1 MNAARAAR
9 LIETF
14 AALATIST
22 ALGCRPPPLP
32 AEKIATP
39 PVGVSIALYRDG
51 ETAYGVVDDRRWVEV
66 AGSTLIL
73 ERVDPGAALPSLV
86 IEPLGASSLRVGQCA
101 REHVSYASEPTASE
115 AVKADEQRE
124 LVRVL
129 RGESAG
135 EPESDEESD
144 GAPAARALVVSA
156 LRCQVTGAPG
166 RHLVRLLYVSPG
178 LGYRAQHDVTMTAGD
193 RATVVT
199 RFAIT
204 TPAWSTTADVTL
216 FHGLP
221 GGVKAPEPIG
231 RGGIQLDGSTAVLA
245 AAPREIRAQLRWIY
259 DGAVRAGRGAETDAM
274 WGRESVRAVWVWLE
288 LEEHALPPGAVHAH
302 VEAPGEAI
310 RDVQVPAGGRERIG
324 AVVRL
329 PLWIDD
335 TLHGLRT
342 RVVMGADGASLADRF
357 LISVANTGAEAREVW
372 VEERLRTT
380 KRRTLRSGW
389 PTKPTLGHG
398 RARTK
403 LVIKPGAME
412 RTGYVIEYVF

>member
-1 MNAARAAR
+1 MSSARVVRLVALVAIGGAA
-9 LIETF
+9 
-14 AALATIST
+14 S
-22 ALGCRPPPLP
+22 CRPPPH
-32 AEKIATP
+32 AVENIATP

-51 ETAYGVVDDRRWVEV
+51 VTSYGVVDDRRWVEV
-66 AGSTLIL
+66 TGTTLVL
-73 ERVDPGAALPSLV
+73 DHVDPGAALPSLV
-86 IEPLGASSLRVGQCA
+86 IEPLGASTLTVGQCA
-101 REHVSYASEPTASE
+101 REHVSYANEPTVTDA
-115 AVKADEQRE
+115 AKAAEQRE

-129 RGESAG
+129 RGEPQGEGAG
-135 EPESDEESD
+135 PDED
-144 GAPAARALVVSA
+144 TDAGPATRALVVSA

-193 RATVVT
+193 RATIAT
-199 RFAIT
+199 RFAIP
-204 TPAWSTTADVTL
+204 TPAWSTSAAVKL

-221 GGVKAPEPIG
+221 GGLQAPEAIG
-231 RGGIQLDGSTAVLA
+231 SGSVQLDGSTAVLA
-245 AAPREIRAQLRWIY
+245 GSPREITAHRRWIY
-259 DGAVRAGRGAETDAM
+259 DGAIRAGRGVETDAM

-288 LEEHALPPGAVHAH
+288 LDDRALPPGPVHVH

-310 RDVQVPAGGRERIG
+310 RDVEVPADGREVVGG
-324 AVVRL
+324 ALRL

-357 LISVANTGAEAREVW
+357 LISVANTGTEPREVW
-372 VEERLRTT
+372 IEERLRTT

-389 PTKPTLGHG
+389 PTKPTLAHG

-403 LVIKPGAME
+403 LLIKPGAME